1 MAQPRI
7 QLIGEE
13 HVDPPAPGPNQ
24 QDVQEAHL
32 RALLLTSLRALG
44 QRAITAVTNLFSFGL
59 VLSVWLLVSRV
70 LDDPTPLRLY
80 ALGGYAGFCLAV
92 DIVRRRRAA

>member
-13 HVDPPAPGPNQ
+13 HVDPPATAPAQ
-24 QDVQEAHL
+24 QDVQEAQL

-44 QRAITAVTNLFSFGL
+44 QRATTAITNLFSLGL

-80 ALGGYAGFCLAV
+80 ALGGYAMFCLSV
-92 DIVRRRRAA
+92 DVVRRRRVA